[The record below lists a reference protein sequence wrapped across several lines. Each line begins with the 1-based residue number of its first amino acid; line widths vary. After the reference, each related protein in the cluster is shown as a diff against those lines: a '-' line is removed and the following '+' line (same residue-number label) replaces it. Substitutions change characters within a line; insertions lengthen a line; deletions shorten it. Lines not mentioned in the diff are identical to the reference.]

1 MANGTYF
8 HDGEGWKPTHSRPPL
23 RRPVVG
29 RSGGAVY
36 IAADYGVSPDAEDN
50 TAAMQ
55 ALIDAV
61 GDKGGG
67 VIWMPVGVYQFSA
80 ASSRALSINVETLLT
95 PRNGVSIIGESIT
108 GTVIEVY
115 GSTTE
120 GAAWMSSL
128 NSSVTEGCTF
138 ANFTVDLERETM
150 GSYTHK
156 GKAFYIS
163 GIRDCVF
170 RDLSLLNTPSTALG
184 IDMLDNVAIDSVYVY
199 RGGREWHDAKPGGAG
214 IGIGTGKWEHENF
227 VIRNCICDAC
237 GHFGIFLEDQ
247 GLFKAQPVRNNP
259 KGQIITGNIV
269 RNGRGYGIGIRG
281 GKNVLVT
288 GNNLYE
294 NLGGLYLDY
303 GAKNVMIS
311 GNLVAESSEAAVKF
325 GVEDARS
332 GFDGFVCES
341 IVVAGNTFVDNAMD
355 VLTLRAPVGSHIA
368 DNYSIG
374 SAAPT
379 RIVLGS
385 GDLTAGGKIMPDGS
399 EAAQTDGL
407 TTGYLDVS
415 GIAGDLKITSTGT
428 LSSIRVAQYDD
439 SKGSLV
445 TDAGLTDAAWTSPH
459 VLTVQ
464 RLDGC
469 AFIRIFYAPVDAG
482 NPSDVQSIVIE
493 AAD

>member
-23 RRPVVG
+23 RRPVAG

-36 IAADYGVSPDAEDN
+36 IATDYGVRADAEDN

-138 ANFTVDLERETM
+138 ANFTVDLARETM

-170 RDLSLLNTPSTALG
+170 RDLRLLNTPSTALG

-294 NLGGLYLDY
+294 NLGGFYLDY

-325 GVEDARS
+325 GTEDVRS

-341 IVVAGNTFVDNAMD
+341 IVVAGNTFVDNAVD

-385 GDLTAGGKIMPDGS
+385 GDLTAGVKLMPDGS
-399 EAAQTDGL
+399 EAAEELGQVS
-407 TTGYLDVS
+407 GYLDVS
-415 GIAGDLKITSTGT
+415 AMGAALRITTTGHCD
-428 LSSIRVAQYDD
+428 SIRVAQYDAD
-439 SKGSLV
+439 RNSLV
-445 TDAGLTDAAWTSPH
+445 TDAAITALAINGTKSI
-459 VLTVQ
+459 TV
-464 RLDGC
+464 DKIAGC
-469 AFIRIFYAPVDAG
+469 AYARLFYTKVNGELAQI
-482 NPSDVQSIVIE
+482 QSIVVE
-493 AAD
+493 TAQ

>member
-1 MANGTYF
+1 METY
-8 HDGEGWKPTHSRPPL
+8 T
-23 RRPVVG
+23 
-29 RSGGAVY
+29 SG
-36 IAADYGVSPDAEDN
+36 
-50 TAAMQ
+50 
-55 ALIDAV
+55 
-61 GDKGGG
+61 
-67 VIWMPVGVYQFSA
+67 
-80 ASSRALSINVETLLT
+80 
-95 PRNGVSIIGESIT
+95 
-108 GTVIEVY
+108 
-115 GSTTE
+115 
-120 GAAWMSSL
+120 
-128 NSSVTEGCTF
+128 
-138 ANFTVDLERETM
+138 
-150 GSYTHK
+150 
-156 GKAFYIS
+156 GKAF
-163 GIRDCVF
+163 GMKAIRDCVF
-170 RDLSLLNTPSTALG
+170 RDLRLLNTPSTSLG
-184 IDMLDNVAIDSVYVY
+184 IDMLDNVVIDSVYIY
-199 RGGREWHDAKPGGAG
+199 RGGREWHDNKPGGAG
-214 IGIGTGKWEHENF
+214 IGIGTGKWANENYI
-227 VIRNCICDAC
+227 IRNCICDSC

-247 GLFKAQPVRNNP
+247 GLFRGQTRNYP
-259 KGQIITGNIV
+259 EGPAVTGNIV

-294 NLGGLYLDY
+294 NLGGFYLDY
-303 GAKNVMIS
+303 GANNVMIS
-311 GNLVAESSEAAVKF
+311 GNLVAESGEAAVKF
-325 GVEDARS
+325 GTEDVRS

-341 IVVAGNTFVDNAMD
+341 IVVAGNTFVDNAVA

-379 RIVLGS
+379 RLVLGS
-385 GDLTAGGKIMPDGS
+385 GDLTAGVKLMPDGS

-415 GIAGDLKITSTGT
+415 GIAGDLKIISTGT
-428 LSSIRVAQYDD
+428 LSSIRVAQYDT
-439 SKGSLV
+439 SRSSLV